1 MLSYAGAN
9 PEHRMQALSDA
20 WGQIAL
26 LVQMFL
32 GLIAGPAQQTPPPP
46 TISVN
51 VFDYQHQSAAATS
64 FNPHQ
69 HHHQQ
74 AATASN
80 SSASS
85 STSTAANFG
94 DDIRDSC
101 MTYDDRRYRSP
112 RLEPFTPTSPAYPS
126 EPVDSLPSSPPPAY
140 YNLDGDDDRD
150 IPVGFSPI
158 DSPPMQRP
166 EPTPTPYPMY
176 TI

>member
-1 MLSYAGAN
+1 MQILHYVRSH

-51 VFDYQHQSAAATS
+51 VFDYQHRSAAATS

-85 STSTAANFG
+85 STSRGQF
-94 DDIRDSC
+94 
-101 MTYDDRRYRSP
+101 RRRHSRQLHDLRRQTLP
-112 RLEPFTPTSPAYPS
+112 LTQTRTVHPHVPSIPLRTSRLPTFLSTPGI
-126 EPVDSLPSSPPPAY
+126 L
-140 YNLDGDDDRD
+140 
-150 IPVGFSPI
+150 
-158 DSPPMQRP
+158 
-166 EPTPTPYPMY
+166 
-176 TI
+176 